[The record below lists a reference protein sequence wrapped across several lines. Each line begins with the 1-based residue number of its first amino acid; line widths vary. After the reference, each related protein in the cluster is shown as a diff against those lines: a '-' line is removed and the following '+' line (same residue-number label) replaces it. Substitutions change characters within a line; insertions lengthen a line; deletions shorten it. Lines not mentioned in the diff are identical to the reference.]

1 MHLGSSYK
9 VGLHQ
14 QFSNPL
20 PADCQAGWGDLF
32 LFRISHGPGRKK
44 GARAGLCSPP
54 PPPRPD
60 STPAERGSSSPLP
73 CVSSGRFKGNGKQ
86 IDMR

>member
-44 GARAGLCSPP
+44 GARAGLCPP
-54 PPPRPD
+54 HPHRAL
-60 STPAERGSSSPLP
+60 TPLP
-73 CVSSGRFKGNGKQ
+73 PSAGPPLRSLVLALDALREMESR
-86 IDMR
+86 